1 MHSKEVT
8 NTRVRYNSLQIP
20 ATTRVKRVDDQKP
33 QVESLKDAAEG
44 RGLAQISP
52 VLYKSYNTADRRQR
66 RSSLPASRRGLIA
79 SMPSVWRT
87 RDQCQLPFALMSL
100 MMAHYTHGR
109 MCYFCRLLYSAYG
122 ATFCLLGT
130 YSIVVGVRLLGHD
143 DTVYE
148 THYCLLYFL

>member
-79 SMPSVWRT
+79 SMPSV
-87 RDQCQLPFALMSL
+87 
-100 MMAHYTHGR
+100 
-109 MCYFCRLLYSAYG
+109 
-122 ATFCLLGT
+122 
-130 YSIVVGVRLLGHD
+130 
-143 DTVYE
+143 
-148 THYCLLYFL
+148 